1 MRLVSSVA
9 SIHLDFF
16 NLTYVYLI
24 VQWQDSDIDELV
36 IVLGYFIFLS
46 ILTVVKYR
54 EDPSVMHCRTHRFPL
69 VYERRSLKS
78 APTSPSQPR
87 FRNQSAPVIAAP
99 RPQRIAQL
107 REAVLSRRSSHSLE
121 YEVEHFSGGPTL
133 PTAQPTSPDDF
144 APQFGRATSLDVQ
157 SSDPHAT
164 SSDGH
169 TFAIHIPQPMV
180 ALPPLQ
186 PVRSPSQSAPRP
198 TYTPSPFYHSS
209 VETAIRESSP
219 RIPPPAQLNSGPVRL
234 LPPSPPSPPPLGDWP
249 RMDATSRPRMKR
261 KPLPQPLPATQPQA
275 QAVLPRS
282 RQPLPNPAA
291 PALARGPSHP
301 PRALPRQPPGPPQP
315 DQYSL
320 DASALTAA
328 LQPLAEQNTS
338 AWRSTKPSGPRRQSV
353 DDGRPPALDLAN
365 ISAFR
370 SSGLGNR

>member
-16 NLTYVYLI
+16 NLTYVHLI
-24 VQWQDSDIDELV
+24 VQWQENDADELV
-36 IVLGYFIFLS
+36 IVLGYFTFLS

-54 EDPSVMHCRTHRFPL
+54 EDPSVMQCRTHRFPL

-107 REAVLSRRSSHSLE
+107 REAVLSRRSSLSLE

-180 ALPPLQ
+180 ALPPLV
-186 PVRSPSQSAPRP
+186 PVRSPSQSAPRA

-209 VETAIRESSP
+209 VETAIRGKQP
-219 RIPPPAQLNSGPVRL
+219 ANTAACPAQLGACAPTAHVAAITAAIRRLAPYGRHLAAAHEAETAATTAARDSATSASGVAALAAALTQPRRACARARPVTSSARIAAAARQGLRNQISTRSTRRRSLPHCSHSRNKTPARGGRQNRVGRAGSPSKTGGLRL
-234 LPPSPPSPPPLGDWP
+234 L
-249 RMDATSRPRMKR
+249 
-261 KPLPQPLPATQPQA
+261 
-275 QAVLPRS
+275 
-282 RQPLPNPAA
+282 
-291 PALARGPSHP
+291 
-301 PRALPRQPPGPPQP
+301 
-315 DQYSL
+315 
-320 DASALTAA
+320 
-328 LQPLAEQNTS
+328 
-338 AWRSTKPSGPRRQSV
+338 
-353 DDGRPPALDLAN
+353 
-365 ISAFR
+365 I
-370 SSGLGNR
+370 